1 MNKTIE
7 GFQIDNNRGFNAN
20 NLGERGRIIAARRGL
35 NPDARGGTNSVS
47 DSDASTTCY
56 DYNTNEREIGTCK
69 TNVNGFERN
78 GTKLGWWQLGDK
90 TGDAGTGV
98 VNNSTF
104 EERLDTEKNYLGNT
118 PEITQERV
126 NKYGEFKTKYFTYLK
141 NQYEYLRVIL
151 DDKIANIKTD
161 DRISD
166 YNANQT
172 DIRKYQINQ
181 LEAAKDNDMI
191 VLLTILMIVLI
202 ICMVPVILGYQ
213 GIIEKDIVI
222 MAAGGIFSLFLLYL
236 LKYIFI
242 DSALRSDKYAY
253 KYDFKKP
260 TDADLSES
268 KDYDKVINQGGSG
281 RRVDSNGCPTT
292 DRPGVGVTDFDLDD
306 EQGGID
312 RAQMGSDVE
321 DSIGDN
327 YASDRTCES
336 RTIY

>member
-7 GFQIDNNRGFNAN
+7 GFQINNNVGFGSEALNAQGRRIAQQRGFSTDNPTTASN
-20 NLGERGRIIAARRGL
+20 PGTEAAL
-35 NPDARGGTNSVS
+35 QL
-47 DSDASTTCY
+47 
-56 DYNTNEREIGTCK
+56 TCK
-69 TNVNGFERN
+69 HFNSANTCEARVDGFRRSTGSPRLEY
-78 GTKLGWWQLGDK
+78 WQLGDG
-90 TGDAGTGV
+90 TNNAGTQADTNDSRLTNLNIERQYLDDNTIDKFGV
-98 VNNSTF
+98 
-104 EERLDTEKNYLGNT
+104 
-118 PEITQERV
+118 
-126 NKYGEFKTKYFTYLK
+126 FKKSYFTFIK
-141 NQYEYLRVIL
+141 NQYNYLRVIL
-151 DDKIANIKTD
+151 DDKIANKKTD

-166 YNANQT
+166 YNENQT

-222 MAAGGIFSLFLLYL
+222 MATGGIFSLFLLYL
-236 LKYIFI
+236 LKYTFI

-268 KDYDKVINQGGSG
+268 KDYDKIINKGGSG
-281 RRVDSNGCPTT
+281 RGGRCEG
-292 DRPGVGVTDFDLDD
+292 DRDPMRVTDFNLDD
-306 EQGGID
+306 EYGSEE
-312 RAQMGSDVE
+312 RAQMGSDVIN
-321 DSIGDN
+321 SIGDN
-327 YASDRTCES
+327 YASDRTCER

>member
-7 GFQIDNNRGFNAN
+7 GFQINNNVGFGSEALNAQGRRIAQQRGFSTDNPTTASDP
-20 NLGERGRIIAARRGL
+20 GSTAAL
-35 NPDARGGTNSVS
+35 QS
-47 DSDASTTCY
+47 
-56 DYNTNEREIGTCK
+56 TCK
-69 TNVNGFERN
+69 HLDSNNNCEARVDGFRRPAGTTNPRLEY
-78 GTKLGWWQLGDK
+78 WQLGDG
-90 TGDAGTGV
+90 TNIAGTQAEG
-98 VNNSTF
+98 NTSTQ
-104 EERLDTEKNYLGNT
+104 LNYLNNERQYLDDNT
-118 PEITQERV
+118 IDKFGV
-126 NKYGEFKTKYFTYLK
+126 FKKSYFTFIK
-141 NQYEYLRVIL
+141 NQYNYLRVIL
-151 DDKIANIKTD
+151 DDKIANKKTD

-222 MAAGGIFSLFLLYL
+222 MAAGGIFSLFFLYL
-236 LKYIFI
+236 LKYTFI

-268 KDYDKVINQGGSG
+268 KDYDKIINKGGSG
-281 RRVDSNGCPTT
+281 RGGRCEG
-292 DRPGVGVTDFDLDD
+292 DRDPMQVTDFDLDD

-321 DSIGDN
+321 DSIGSEN
-327 YASDRTCES
+327 YASDRLCQR